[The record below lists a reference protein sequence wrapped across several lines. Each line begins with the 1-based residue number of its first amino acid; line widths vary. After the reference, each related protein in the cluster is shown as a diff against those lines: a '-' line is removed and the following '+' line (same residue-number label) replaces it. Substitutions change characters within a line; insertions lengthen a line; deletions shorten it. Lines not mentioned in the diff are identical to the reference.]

1 MLGVPL
7 QLCPPHSA
15 AQLTFSSQG
24 ACWFLPPQS
33 PEWQILAYYMDNEHL
48 HPQPKSE
55 RMLLCAHEILSGAKR
70 PGSTCVRLSN

>member
-7 QLCPPHSA
+7 QLCLPHSA
-15 AQLTFSSQG
+15 AQLTFLSQG

-55 RMLLCAHEILSGAKR
+55 
-70 PGSTCVRLSN
+70 

>member
-15 AQLTFSSQG
+15 AQLTFLSRD
-24 ACWFLPPQS
+24 ACWFLPQS

-48 HPQPKSE
+48 HLQPKSE
-55 RMLLCAHEILSGAKR
+55 GTLLCAHEILSGAKR
-70 PGSTCVRLSN
+70 PGSTCVRLST